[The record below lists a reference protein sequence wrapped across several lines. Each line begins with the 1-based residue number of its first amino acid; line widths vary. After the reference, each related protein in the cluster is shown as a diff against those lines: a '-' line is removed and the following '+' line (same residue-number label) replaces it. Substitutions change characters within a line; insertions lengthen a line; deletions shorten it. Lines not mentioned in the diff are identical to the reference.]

1 VERGETRRMDIFFN
15 CQACGQHMVIDEAGA
30 GIVIQC
36 PKCGRDVGVP
46 MAVASNPP
54 PDTGSAKERT
64 TALRWTPPTSPR
76 ETPKK

>member
-1 VERGETRRMDIFFN
+1 MDIFFN

-36 PKCGRDVGVP
+36 PKCLGDVGVP
-46 MAVASNPP
+46 KTVASNPH
-54 PDTGSAKERT
+54 PDTESAKERT

-76 ETPKK
+76 EAPKK